1 MTVLASGSRGRSV
14 MSPTTYSQREEF
26 LNCAVH
32 VVGIVACLGAIPLLV
47 VTAHRTGDPW
57 LLASGLVFGLS
68 ALLMFTTSVLYH
80 AAKNPSLR
88 LRLRRVDH
96 AAIYLLI
103 AGTYTPFTLGALRGS
118 WGWTLAAVVWTLALL
133 GIVFKTTSLGFRFH
147 RTSVALYLVMGWLAV
162 VAAKPLMQQLSGL
175 ELGWLVAGGL
185 CYTGGVAFYLW
196 KSRPYTHAI
205 WHVFVL
211 AGSVCHYI
219 AVVFY
224 VV

>member
-1 MTVLASGSRGRSV
+1 MTQA
-14 MSPTTYSQREEF
+14 TYSQHEER

-32 VVGIVACLGAIPLLV
+32 AVGIVACCVALPLLV
-47 VTAHRTGDPW
+47 MTAHRSGDPW
-57 LLASGLVFGLS
+57 LMASGLVFGLS

-80 AAKNPSLR
+80 AAKNPGLR

-118 WGWTLAAVVWTLALL
+118 WGWTLAAIVWTLALL

-162 VAAKPLMQQLSGL
+162 VAARPLMQQLSGL

-211 AGSVCHYI
+211 AGVACHFVTVLSI
-219 AVVFY
+219 VGG
-224 VV
+224 

>member
-1 MTVLASGSRGRSV
+1 MASS
-14 MSPTTYSQREEF
+14 TYSAREEW

-32 VVGIVACLGAIPLLV
+32 VVGIVASLV
-47 VTAHRTGDPW
+47 ALPVLVRTALRTGDPW
-57 LLASGLVFGLS
+57 LLVGGLAFGLS
-68 ALLMFTTSVLYH
+68 ALLMFSTSTLYH
-80 AAKNPSLR
+80 AATNPATR

-118 WGWTLAAVVWTLALL
+118 WGWSLAAIIWTLALL

-147 RTSVALYLVMGWLAV
+147 RTSVALYVAMGWLAV
-162 VAAKPLMQQLSGL
+162 VAAKPMMQQLSTL

-185 CYTGGVAFYLW
+185 CYTLGVAFYLW
-196 KSRPYTHAI
+196 KGRPYTHAI

-211 AGSVCHYI
+211 AGVACHFV
-219 AVVFY
+219 AVLSITSG
-224 VV
+224 

>member
-1 MTVLASGSRGRSV
+1 MTAS
-14 MSPTTYSQREEF
+14 TYSAREEW

-32 VVGIVACLGAIPLLV
+32 VVGIGASLVALPVLV
-47 VTAHRTGDPW
+47 VTARRSGDPW
-57 LLASGLVFGLS
+57 LLAGGLAFGLS
-68 ALLMFTTSVLYH
+68 ALLMFSTSSLYH
-80 AAKNPSLR
+80 ATTNPQTR

-103 AGTYTPFTLGALRGS
+103 AGTYTPFTLGVLRGG
-118 WGWTLAAVVWTLALL
+118 WGWSLAAVIWTLAVL

-147 RTSVALYLVMGWLAV
+147 RTSVALYVAMGWLAV
-162 VAAKPLMQQLSGL
+162 VAVKPLMQRLSTL

-185 CYTGGVAFYLW
+185 CYTLGVAFYVW

-211 AGSVCHYI
+211 AGVACHFVTVLSI
-219 AVVFY
+219 TSG
-224 VV
+224 

>member
-1 MTVLASGSRGRSV
+1 MTAS
-14 MSPTTYSQREEF
+14 TYSAREEW

-32 VVGIVACLGAIPLLV
+32 VVGIVASLVALPVLV
-47 VTAHRTGDPW
+47 VTARRSGDPW
-57 LLASGLVFGLS
+57 LLAGGLAFGLS
-68 ALLMFTTSVLYH
+68 ALLMFSTSSLYH
-80 AAKNPSLR
+80 ATTNPQTR

-103 AGTYTPFTLGALRGS
+103 AGTYTPFTLGVLRGG
-118 WGWTLAAVVWTLALL
+118 WGWSLAAVIWTLAVL

-147 RTSVALYLVMGWLAV
+147 RTSVALYVAMGWLAV
-162 VAAKPLMQQLSGL
+162 VAVKPLMQRLSTL

-185 CYTGGVAFYLW
+185 CYTLGVAFYVW

-211 AGSVCHYI
+211 AGVACHFVTVLSI
-219 AVVFY
+219 TSG
-224 VV
+224 